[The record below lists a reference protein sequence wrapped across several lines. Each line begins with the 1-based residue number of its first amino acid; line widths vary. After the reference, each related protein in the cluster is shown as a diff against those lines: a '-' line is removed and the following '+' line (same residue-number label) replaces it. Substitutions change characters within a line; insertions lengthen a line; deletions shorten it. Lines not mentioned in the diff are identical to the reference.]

1 MVNVRDI
8 VLYGERLETY
18 ELDTTITQYVYLFG
32 ATKYLITM
40 KRGEIINIFEI
51 K

>member
-1 MVNVRDI
+1 MVNVKD
-8 VLYGERLETY
+8 VMLYGERIDTY
-18 ELDTTITQYVYLFG
+18 ELDVNITEYIYLFG

-40 KRGEIINIFEI
+40 KSGEIINIFEI

>member
-1 MVNVRDI
+1 MVDVKD
-8 VLYGERLETY
+8 VMLYGERLDTY

-40 KRGEIINIFEI
+40 KRGEVINMFEI